1 MISGEYAFIIYN
13 CQALMKQT
21 VHLMF
26 SSIMNYLPC
35 KHFNVSVKEVF
46 FLLFH
51 LKMYMLIAF
60 YCVCSYVHRGSSR
73 YDGTQRSGRG
83 DGVLLQRGRD
93 TLVLAGD
100 TVVVHQEPRGLDG
113 QTALDNQ

>member
-1 MISGEYAFIIYN
+1 MIIGEYAVIIYN
-13 CQALMKQT
+13 RQALMKQT
-21 VHLMF
+21 T
-26 SSIMNYLPC
+26 I
-35 KHFNVSVKEVF
+35 NVSFKD
-46 FLLFH
+46 L
-51 LKMYMLIAF
+51 YMLIAF
-60 YCVCSYVHRGSSR
+60 YCLCSDVHGGSSR

-93 TLVLAGD
+93 TLILPGD